1 MSDKGLVIVSHNNGP
16 CEVRGRVRM
25 QRRSCPALASIP
37 SGDRY
42 RPPRGRDGGP
52 LPDRPA
58 SSLTRKRGSEVGHVS
73 HFVHDLKEVTV
84 RWRRLS

>member
-16 CEVRGRVRM
+16 YEVRGRVTT
-25 QRRSCPALASIP
+25 QKRSCPALASIP

-42 RPPRGRDGGP
+42 RAPQGHDGGP

-58 SSLTRKRGSEVGHVS
+58 SSLTPKRGSEVGHVQ
-73 HFVHDLKEVTV
+73 HCVRDLKEFTV